1 MPRPRV
7 VIALAL
13 AAMLSFLVGLSVG
26 AHAPR
31 RMGDGRLCL
40 PAEPTPEDSSD
51 G

>member
-13 AAMLSFLVGLSVG
+13 AAMVSFLVGLAVG

-31 RMGDGRLCL
+31 RMSDGRLCL
-40 PAEPTPEDSSD
+40 PAEPAPEDGTD